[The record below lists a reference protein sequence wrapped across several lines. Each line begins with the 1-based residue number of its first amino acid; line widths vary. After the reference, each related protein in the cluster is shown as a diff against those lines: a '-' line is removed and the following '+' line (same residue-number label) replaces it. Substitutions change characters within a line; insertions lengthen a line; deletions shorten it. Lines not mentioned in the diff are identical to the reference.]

1 MRDISW
7 FCDTDPDCR
16 YALTTPW
23 VKGGYEYA
31 TNGRIAVRQ
40 PAPGQ
45 PDVDDGKK
53 RPKNM
58 DKNPYLFGKPASC
71 TEPWP
76 DPHGLY
82 VKPISDDYPLR
93 DPVWGIVA
101 ADTVIA
107 GRLIAG
113 CYVLLISLLGK
124 VQYDPSGGK
133 EDPLRFAAEGIEGTV
148 MPMKVLKAPSCQ

>member
-7 FCDTDPDCR
+7 FCDSDSDCR
-16 YALTTPW
+16 YALTAPW
-23 VKGGYEYA
+23 VNGGWEYA

-53 RPKNM
+53 RPINL
-58 DKNPYLFGKPASC
+58 DRDIFPPASC
-71 TEPWP
+71 TETWP
-76 DPHGLY
+76 EPHGFQ
-82 VKPISDDYPLR
+82 VKGIEDEPQF
-93 DPVWGIVA
+93 GIVA
-101 ADTVIA
+101 ADMDIA

-124 VQYDPSGGK
+124 VQYDPSGK
-133 EDPLRFAAEGIEGTV
+133 PEDPLRFSAEGLEGTV
-148 MPMKVLKAPSCQ
+148 MPMARS